1 MIGDV
6 DMDKREEEKENKRL
20 ANSRKTQHGVMP
32 AQPVK
37 TKVSI
42 LHLMKHTGSKE
53 ELYRALA
60 VQGKHL
66 WH

>member
-1 MIGDV
+1 
-6 DMDKREEEKENKRL
+6 MDRQAEEEKEKNRI
-20 ANSRKTQHGVMP
+20 ADRRKTQHGVMP
-32 AQPVK
+32 SQPLK

-60 VQGKHL
+60 VQGKHYL
-66 WH
+66 H

>member
-1 MIGDV
+1 
-6 DMDKREEEKENKRL
+6 
-20 ANSRKTQHGVMP
+20 
-32 AQPVK
+32 VK

-60 VQGKHL
+60 VQFKHY
-66 WH
+66 

>member
-1 MIGDV
+1 MERQAEEGKKK
-6 DMDKREEEKENKRL
+6 KRIADR
-20 ANSRKTQHGVMP
+20 RKTQHGMMP
-32 AQPVK
+32 SQPVK

-60 VQGKHL
+60 VQGKHY
-66 WH
+66 

>member
-1 MIGDV
+1 
-6 DMDKREEEKENKRL
+6 MDRQAEEEKEKKRI
-20 ANSRKTQHGVMP
+20 ADRRKTQHGVMP
-32 AQPVK
+32 LQPVR

-60 VQGKHL
+60 VQGKHY
-66 WH
+66 

>member
-1 MIGDV
+1 
-6 DMDKREEEKENKRL
+6 MDRQAEEEKEKKRI
-20 ANSRKTQHGVMP
+20 ADKRKTQHGVIP
-32 AQPVK
+32 SQPVK

-60 VQGKHL
+60 VQGKHY
-66 WH
+66 